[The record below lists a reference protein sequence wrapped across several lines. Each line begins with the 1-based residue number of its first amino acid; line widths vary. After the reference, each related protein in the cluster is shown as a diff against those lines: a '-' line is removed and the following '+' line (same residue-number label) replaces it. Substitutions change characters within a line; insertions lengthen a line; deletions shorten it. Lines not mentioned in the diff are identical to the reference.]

1 MGRVCPTVSLGFF
14 FRGLRP
20 PCVGTAHSPT
30 HRLPYTA
37 MKFKATLSDRAFTE
51 LEKGKGQ

>member
-1 MGRVCPTVSLGFF
+1 
-14 FRGLRP
+14 
-20 PCVGTAHSPT
+20 VGTAHSPT